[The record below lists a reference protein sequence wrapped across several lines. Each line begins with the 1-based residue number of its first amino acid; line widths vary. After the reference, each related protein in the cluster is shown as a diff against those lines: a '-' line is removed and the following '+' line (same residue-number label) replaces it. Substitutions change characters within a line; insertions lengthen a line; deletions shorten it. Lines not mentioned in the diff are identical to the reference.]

1 MLRNNWANSFCPFPF
16 PFHVIL
22 FLGFCKVLI
31 SFEGL
36 SKSYGASLILDSMT
50 AKIEDADRIGLI
62 GINGA
67 GKSTLLNLLI
77 GELEPDEGV
86 LSRSAA
92 AIGFLRQNSGL
103 SSTGTIQSEMLRVF
117 ADLLEMERR
126 IHALEKHIA
135 ATDPAADAYAALTA
149 EYAALQGVFEQR
161 EGYHIQV
168 RIDTVLNGMGFAGVD
183 REMPVEVLSGGEKTR
198 LALCKLLLEQPA
210 LLMLDEPT
218 NHLDFKTL
226 LWLEEYLQGYK
237 GALLVVSHDRYFLDK
252 LCTSVWE
259 VERHRLEVYPG
270 NYSKYVLLKEERLDR
285 QRKEYEIQQAEIADL
300 KDFVARNIVRAT
312 TSSRAKSKQ
321 KALDRMDLVE
331 RPKPPPKPARLRFS
345 YRREPVKDVLHVE
358 RLTLSVGE
366 AEEHK
371 TLCEGV
377 DFDMLRG
384 EKIALIG
391 ANGVGKSTFLKAIQ
405 GLHEPDKGEIEWGK
419 NTDIS
424 YFEQED
430 FALHSDKT
438 ALDELWDR
446 FPREYEH
453 TIRTALGNVQ
463 LTGENVF
470 KKVGELSGGER
481 AKLKFAIL
489 LLSCG
494 NVLLMDEPTNHL
506 DLSTKEA
513 LDGALRD
520 YTGTLLVISHDRY
533 LLNKF
538 PTKIAEMHPG
548 GFRLYN
554 GNYDRYIAQKAEQPA
569 QPLMRET
576 QSEKAGAGDGYY
588 RSKQQRSE
596 EAARKRRIEQLEKE
610 IEQLE
615 KDIFRLENE
624 IAEPA
629 VAADYAELQKRCD
642 ELETSRV
649 DLDIRI
655 AEWTEL
661 CE

>member
-1 MLRNNWANSFCPFPF
+1 M
-16 PFHVIL
+16 
-22 FLGFCKVLI
+22 LI
-31 SFEGL
+31 SFEEL
-36 SKSYGASLILDSMT
+36 SKSYGASVVLDSIT

-62 GINGA
+62 GVNGA
-67 GKSTLLNLLI
+67 GKSTLLNLLV
-77 GELEPDEGV
+77 GELEPDEGT
-86 LSRSAA
+86 LARSAA
-92 AIGFLRQNSGL
+92 TVGFLRQNSGL
-103 SSTGTIQSEMLRVF
+103 DSAGTIQSEMLRVF
-117 ADLLEMERR
+117 EDLLNVEKQ
-126 IHALEKHIA
+126 IHLLEARIA
-135 ATDPAADAYAALTA
+135 AAEPGDASYAVLTA

-168 RIDTVLNGMGFAGVD
+168 RIDTILNGMGFAGVD
-183 REMPVEVLSGGEKTR
+183 RETPVEVLSGGEKTR

-226 LWLEEYLQGYK
+226 LWLEEYLQSYK

-252 LCTSVWE
+252 LCTAIWE
-259 VERHRLEVYPG
+259 VQRHRLEIYPG
-270 NYSKYVLLKEERLDR
+270 NYSKYVQLKEERLER

-300 KDFVARNIVRAT
+300 KDFVARNLVRAT

-321 KALDRMDLVE
+321 KALDRMDVVE
-331 RPKPPPKPARLRFS
+331 RPKPPPKPAKLHFS
-345 YRREPVKDVLHVE
+345 YRREPVKDVLHVWGM
-358 RLTLSVGE
+358 TLSVGE
-366 AEEHK
+366 GMERK
-371 TLCEGV
+371 TLCENV

-391 ANGVGKSTFLKAIQ
+391 SNGVGKSTFLKAIQ
-405 GLHEPDKGEIEWGK
+405 SMHKPDNGEIEWGK
-419 NTDIS
+419 NTEIS

-430 FALHSDKT
+430 FALDSQKT

-506 DLSTKEA
+506 DLSTKEV

-538 PTKIAEMHPG
+538 PTKIAEMHPD
-548 GFRLYN
+548 GFRLYS
-554 GNYDRYIAQKAEQPA
+554 GNYDSYIAQKAAQPA
-569 QPLMRET
+569 GPSPQVRE
-576 QSEKAGAGDGYY
+576 EKTSAVGEGYY

-596 EAARKRRIEQLEKE
+596 QAARKRRIDILEKE

-615 KDIFRLENE
+615 KAIFQLENE
-624 IAEPA
+624 IADPA
-629 VAADYAELQKRCD
+629 IAGDYVVLQERCD
-642 ELETSRV
+642 TLESART